1 MEVYAIQANGEKIE
15 LYGSLALIDDYQ
27 ELGIEGDSPYPHIM
41 KWGTDTMLIDSSM
54 DKCIKDTI
62 TNHLIID
69 LTYLNGKETHEIYVE
84 KKD

>member
-1 MEVYAIQANGEKIE
+1 
-15 LYGSLALIDDYQ
+15 
-27 ELGIEGDSPYPHIM
+27 
-41 KWGTDTMLIDSSM
+41 M
-54 DKCIKDTI
+54 DKCIKDKI